1 MGQKVHPIGFRLGYI
16 RDWESKWFA
25 NGRNYTETLHEDLRI
40 RRFIEKEMEHASI
53 SKLIIERFGQKMRV
67 SIHTA
72 RPGIVIGRGG
82 RDVERLR
89 EELQKFIKHE
99 VHIDIQEI
107 KKPELDAQLVA
118 KNIAFRLSK
127 RVSFRRAMKQAVT
140 SALRAGAKGIKV
152 CCSGRLGGV
161 ELARKEWYREGKV
174 PLHTLRADID
184 YGFTEAPTQYGNI
197 GVKVWIFKG
206 EVLPDGKKVNNY
218 VNAKASEISKSAERS
233 MQGEEHE
240 RFNY

>member
-16 RDWESKWFA
+16 CDWQSKWFA

-40 RRFIEKEMEHASI
+40 REFIGREMQHASI
-53 SKLIIERFGQKMRV
+53 SKLIIERFGQKLQV

-82 RDVERLR
+82 KDVERLR
-89 EELQKFIKHE
+89 EELQKLTKHE
-99 VHIDIQEI
+99 VHIDIKEI

-127 RVSFRRAMKQAVT
+127 RVAFRRAMKQAVT

-152 CCSGRLGGV
+152 CCSGRLGGA

-197 GVKVWIFKG
+197 GVKVWIYKG
-206 EVLPDGKKVNNY
+206 EVFPGEKKVSEHAD
-218 VNAKASEISKSAERS
+218 AKTGEVPESSK
-233 MQGEEHE
+233 G
-240 RFNY
+240 